1 MDVDVLGCLSLV
13 VVQSLKVSRAIAQ
26 WLLMK
31 RLVIRMENHLLHSL
45 SYFRF
50 FYHLFHALYNTI
62 NERHMSLE
70 TIYVSTAIFISNL
83 RLSCTITIAFLP
95 NVEI

>member
-1 MDVDVLGCLSLV
+1 
-13 VVQSLKVSRAIAQ
+13 
-26 WLLMK
+26 
-31 RLVIRMENHLLHSL
+31 MENHLLHSL
-45 SYFRF
+45 SYFPF

-62 NERHMSLE
+62 IERHMSLE
-70 TIYVSTAIFISNL
+70 TIYVPAAIFIPIFIPNL